1 MEFLIELILELFF
14 EGGEEICS
22 DRRISKWIR
31 YPIAIIII
39 LFISAVILGIL
50 FLGIYFLK
58 DTILIGIFFI
68 IISIVMIIGAL
79 MKFKKLATERGGNSD
94 NLE

>member
-1 MEFLIELILELFF
+1 MELLIELILELLF

-31 YPIAIIII
+31 YPIAIILI
-39 LFISAVILGIL
+39 LFCSVVILGIL

-58 DTILIGIFFI
+58 DNILIGIFFI

-79 MKFKKLATERGGNSD
+79 MKFKNISTQRGCND
-94 NLE
+94 D